1 MFEDINETAKDL
13 AGVITRMEDAETV
26 ASVIRNALVVERT
39 AHMPDVNQVVPLL
52 VFLYYLMEEKGGN
65 LMYGSRT
72 LDEAFDAACT
82 LSKIDKTKIIETF
95 KND

>member
-39 AHMPDVNQVVPLL
+39 AHMREPYIRW
-52 VFLYYLMEEKGGN
+52 FRCW
-65 LMYGSRT
+65 SSSIT
-72 LDEAFDAACT
+72 
-82 LSKIDKTKIIETF
+82 
-95 KND
+95 